1 MPKIY
6 TGRPKSSTGPTAVLL
21 PITPMSMNSHRTTK
35 KVRVRAVSFSKSQ
48 DVIIPRGLRESD
60 HDATTA
66 WYSKSEN
73 DIFLTNAI
81 ERAERIDRIMQYAKS
96 NGEASYNSS
105 IGLVSPQVLHE
116 YLSVPE
122 EIIGVEHYLLPQ
134 KKARDNLKRHHV
146 NILLGVQ
153 AQAGDPM
160 MIDSDL
166 LADRLHESS
175 TISTHMAIERAKYI
189 NKLT

>member
-1 MPKIY
+1 M
-6 TGRPKSSTGPTAVLL
+6 
-21 PITPMSMNSHRTTK
+21 
-35 KVRVRAVSFSKSQ
+35 
-48 DVIIPRGLRESD
+48 IIPRGLRESVSD
-60 HDATTA
+60 HDDTAT

-73 DIFLTNAI
+73 NTFLTNAI
-81 ERAERIDRIMQYAKS
+81 ERAERIDRIMLYAKS
-96 NGEASYNSS
+96 NGEASSFNSS

-116 YLSVPE
+116 YISVPE
-122 EIIGVEHYLLPQ
+122 EIIGIEYYLLPQ

-146 NILLGVQ
+146 NILLGLQ

-160 MIDSDL
+160 MMDSDL

-189 NKLT
+189 NKLTWCLYF